1 MMDRKTIGAIA
12 LCVMFYLAYSS
23 YLNKKYGT
31 QSGSGPALTTTTEG
45 TTSVPGTGQEQGPA
59 GAVAGSTGSGVPVT
73 AAAPAANNVPQL
85 RAEELTLK
93 VGDGSYLFSQSD
105 SGLASVTLNNY
116 KATAAKDSGPVDLVS
131 GKLIIQGTSDL
142 ANLVPAT
149 SFTGERQ
156 GDTLRFSRQQG
167 PWIIRQEFS
176 PSKDAKGLDLN
187 VVFLNTTQ
195 QPVELT
201 AGVLFQEAFAAQTK
215 SGGFL
220 PSGPPD
226 IHSSLV
232 SFGGTLKRNDA
243 SKVCGEAAPVATGSN
258 ESVAWFGSDSHYFL
272 KAFLPTLERLS
283 FKVEKSPQQ
292 SGTGCNVTTL
302 AYQPFG
308 QIAAGQSVT
317 IPFHSYF
324 GPKVIGAM
332 DEVSTTLRDS
342 INLGWF
348 AVIAHPLL
356 TTIKAVQKY
365 VGNYGIAIII
375 VTILLKFLFY
385 PLTRQAAVSMRRMQ
399 KLQPEMNRIKE
410 RNKDKPQD
418 QQREL
423 MKFMSA
429 NKINPA
435 KGCLP
440 ILPQIPVFIAL
451 YNVLS
456 QSIELRHTP
465 FFGWIRDLSAQ
476 DPFYITPVLLGG
488 CMFLQQK
495 LTPNTG
501 MDPQQQKIMQFM
513 PLIFAFMMI
522 SLPAGLVI
530 YMLTNT
536 IVSMLQ
542 QKWLNRRLEA
552 LVPAPQMS

>member
-31 QSGSGPALTTTTEG
+31 QSGSGSALPTTEG
-45 TTSVPGTGQEQGPA
+45 TASVPGTTQEQTPA
-59 GAVAGSTGSGVPVT
+59 GTVAGSTGT
-73 AAAPAANNVPQL
+73 AAPAALAAVAPSANVPQL
-85 RAEELTLK
+85 RADELTLK
-93 VGDGSYLFSQSD
+93 VGNGSYVFSQTD
-105 SGLASVTLNNY
+105 SSLASVTLNDY
-116 KATAAKDSGPVDLVS
+116 KATAAKDSGPINLVS
-131 GKLIIQGTSDL
+131 GKLVIQGTSDL

-149 SFTGERQ
+149 AFTGERQ
-156 GDTLRFSRQQG
+156 GDMLRFSRQQG
-167 PWIIRQEFS
+167 PWSIRQEFS

-187 VVFLNTTQ
+187 IVFLNTTQ

-201 AGVLFQEAFAAQTK
+201 AGVIFQETFAAETQ
-215 SGGFL
+215 SGSFL
-220 PSGPPD
+220 PSAPPD

-232 SFGGTLKRNDA
+232 SFAGSLKRNEA
-243 SKVCGEAAPVATGSN
+243 GKVCGEAAPVATGSN

-308 QIAAGQSVT
+308 QVAAGQSIT

-324 GPKVIGAM
+324 GPKVTGAM
-332 DEVSTTLRDS
+332 DEVSTSLRDS
-342 INLGWF
+342 IDLGWF
-348 AVIAHPLL
+348 AIIAHPVL

-385 PLTRQAAVSMRRMQ
+385 PLTKQAAVSMRRMQ

-410 RNKDKPQD
+410 RNKDKPQE

-423 MKFMSA
+423 MKVMST

-495 LTPNTG
+495 LTPATG

-536 IVSMLQ
+536 IVSIMQ
-542 QKWLNRRLEA
+542 QQWLNRRLDA